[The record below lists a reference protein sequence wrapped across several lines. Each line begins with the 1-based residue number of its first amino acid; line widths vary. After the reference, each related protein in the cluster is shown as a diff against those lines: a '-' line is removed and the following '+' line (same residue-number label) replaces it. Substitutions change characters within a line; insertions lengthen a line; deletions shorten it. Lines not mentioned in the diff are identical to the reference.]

1 MRIIKHNSEKIKF
14 QYIRKEKE
22 NCHIGQKKLLF
33 SEIEFLNYVS
43 KYVNLIDYL
52 CVYVGASLGSH
63 INILKNIS

>member
-43 KYVNLIDYL
+43 Q
-52 CVYVGASLGSH
+52 
-63 INILKNIS
+63 